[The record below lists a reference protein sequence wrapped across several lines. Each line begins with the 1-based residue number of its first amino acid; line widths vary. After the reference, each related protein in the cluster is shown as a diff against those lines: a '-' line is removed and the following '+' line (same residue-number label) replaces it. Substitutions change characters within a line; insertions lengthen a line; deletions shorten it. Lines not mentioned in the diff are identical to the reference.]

1 MIMTLITKRIII
13 SGLTMASIFRK
24 EKGGIY
30 DNDKGYHYRRLR
42 TTAFYLRKKKKK
54 TREGSLAWQFLLFFC
69 FFFFLRLRKFGCTQA
84 ITINVD
90 RILTQMCDVLKLN

>member
-1 MIMTLITKRIII
+1 MTLITKRIII
-13 SGLTMASIFRK
+13 SGLTMATIFRK

-30 DNDKGYHYRRLR
+30 DNDKGYHYRRLC
-42 TTAFYLRKKKKK
+42 TTAFYLRKKKK
-54 TREGSLAWQFLLFFC
+54 TREGSLAWQF
-69 FFFFLRLRKFGCTQA
+69 FFFFLGLRRFGCTQA

>member
-1 MIMTLITKRIII
+1 MTLITKRIIV
-13 SGLTMASIFRK
+13 SGLTMATIFRK

-30 DNDKGYHYRRLR
+30 DNDKGYHYRRLC
-42 TTAFYLRKKKKK
+42 TTAFYLRKKKKLE
-54 TREGSLAWQFLLFFC
+54 RAPWPGN
-69 FFFFLRLRKFGCTQA
+69 FFFFYFFLLRLRKFGCTQA

>member
-1 MIMTLITKRIII
+1 MTLITKRIII
-13 SGLTMASIFRK
+13 SGLTMATIFRK

-30 DNDKGYHYRRLR
+30 DNDKGYHYRRLC
-42 TTAFYLRKKKKK
+42 TTAFYLRKKKKLE
-54 TREGSLAWQFLLFFC
+54 RAPWPGNF

>member
-1 MIMTLITKRIII
+1 MTLITKRIII
-13 SGLTMASIFRK
+13 SGLTMATIFRK

-30 DNDKGYHYRRLR
+30 DNEKGYHYRRLC

-54 TREGSLAWQFLLFFC
+54 KLERAPWPGNFFFF
-69 FFFFLRLRKFGCTQA
+69 FFFFLGLRRFGCTQA

>member
-1 MIMTLITKRIII
+1 MTLITKRIII
-13 SGLTMASIFRK
+13 SGLTMATIFRK

-30 DNDKGYHYRRLR
+30 DNDKGYHYRRLC

-54 TREGSLAWQFLLFFC
+54 YIGLLRLANFFFFFFF
-69 FFFFLRLRKFGCTQA
+69 FFFFLGLRRFGCTQA

>member
-1 MIMTLITKRIII
+1 
-13 SGLTMASIFRK
+13 MATIFRK

-30 DNDKGYHYRRLR
+30 DNDKGYHYRRLC
-42 TTAFYLRKKKKK
+42 TTAFYLRKKKLE
-54 TREGSLAWQFLLFFC
+54 RAPWPGNFFFF

>member
-1 MIMTLITKRIII
+1 MTTTKAIII
-13 SGLTMASIFRK
+13 VGCVQPPSM
-24 EKGGIY
+24 
-30 DNDKGYHYRRLR
+30 
-42 TTAFYLRKKKKK
+42 
-54 TREGSLAWQFLLFFC
+54 AWQFFFF